1 MQNQPL
7 ASEDVERAKL
17 QSSRTMRGA
26 FLDSGL
32 RTQFR
37 RKLLRWFEREKRS
50 LPWRGESDPYRI
62 LVSEIML
69 QQTRVAVVT
78 ERYKQFLRKFPTV
91 SRLARAN
98 ESSVLAAWSGLG
110 YYRRARNLHAAA
122 KHIHSNG
129 RFPTSAAE
137 LTQLPGIGRY
147 TAAAVASI
155 AFSEPVAVVDGNVK
169 RVIRR
174 LARKQASDHV
184 CWETAQELLAVRR
197 PGDFNQAMMELGA
210 TICLPGMPVCGRCP
224 VAGFCQSRGADGRS
238 ISASQPRAPAL
249 QRKKEILRYLLA
261 RHNGSVLLQQR
272 PASASLM
279 PGMWELPPLEVKGE
293 MKAPILTLR
302 HSITTTDYSV
312 LIFEGLPRN
321 STAVWIPLRAA
332 NRLPLTGL
340 ARKAL
345 RRLQLL

>member
-1 MQNQPL
+1 MQ
-7 ASEDVERAKL
+7 S
-17 QSSRTMRGA
+17 A
-26 FLDSGL
+26 FLDAEL

-78 ERYKQFLRKFPTV
+78 ERYKKFLRQFPTV
-91 SRLARAN
+91 SRLARAS

-110 YYRRARNLHAAA
+110 YYRRARNLHTAA
-122 KHIHSNG
+122 KHIHPNSG
-129 RFPTSAAE
+129 FPSSAAE
-137 LTQLPGIGRY
+137 LAQLPGIGRY

-155 AFSEPVAVVDGNVK
+155 AFCEPVAVVDGNVK
-169 RVIRR
+169 RVIQR
-174 LARKQASDHV
+174 LTGKQVRDDA
-184 CWETAQELLAVRR
+184 CWKLAQELLEARR

-224 VAGFCQSRGADGRS
+224 VAGLCQFRGAEGRS
-238 ISASQPRAPAL
+238 IFVPQARAPAP
-249 QRKKEILRYLLA
+249 QRKKGILRYLLA
-261 RHNGSVLLQQR
+261 RRNGSVLLR
-272 PASASLM
+272 ERSADASLM
-279 PGMWELPPLEVKGE
+279 PGMWELPPLERHDLNKRR
-293 MKAPILTLR
+293 PILRLR

-312 LIFEGLPRN
+312 LIFEGGARN
-321 STAVWIPLRAA
+321 SRAVWTPLRAV

-345 RRLQLL
+345 HRLQLL